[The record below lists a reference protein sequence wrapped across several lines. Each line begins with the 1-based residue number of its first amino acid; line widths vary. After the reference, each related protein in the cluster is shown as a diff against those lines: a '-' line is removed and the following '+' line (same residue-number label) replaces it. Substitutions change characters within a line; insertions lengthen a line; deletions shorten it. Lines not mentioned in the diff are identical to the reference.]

1 MDESDLLLV
10 GIEVSVAFA
19 GFAGIIATFQ
29 FRKEA
34 RISRGHIVGL
44 TIIVNFSLMCAFFS
58 ALPLLLSVLRFED
71 AMIWSIGSV
80 LACIYIPNR
89 MYHIRRNMSVVAV
102 KRSTQLLFRVLFGG
116 AALLFVSNA
125 LNAANQVFHRE
136 PGPYIAGIFFG
147 LGLVGYMFARLLLR
161 PLWRALREQEAAAGK
176 LAGPGSE

>member
-71 AMIWSIGSV
+71 AMIWSLGSV

-89 MYHIRRNMSVVAV
+89 MYHTHRNMSVVAV
-102 KRSTQLLFRVLFGG
+102 KRSTQLLFRVLFGV